1 MVDGDRGRWRLRLAF
16 YSLLIIPALPL
27 IAAFL
32 VHRLWIRRKGLPG
45 LGEKL
50 SGAGPAL
57 TRGRVLVHGVS
68 LGEVNLMRPL
78 LPGLEAG
85 LGGKA
90 LLTSSTTTGR
100 GQLDKLFADHE
111 RAFFPLDL
119 PWAVWRFLARARP
132 RLAVML
138 EFELWP
144 LFLCAA
150 FARGVPVVV
159 VNAKVSVRSFRRF
172 KAAGALVRPLFR
184 SLALVLAQNGQW
196 GARLIALGVRRERL
210 VVTGSMK
217 ADIVSRA
224 TPAAA
229 QAEAQRTG
237 LRTDRPLLLLAS
249 TSAAQAGG
257 ASEERSLLAGQ
268 LTAWRERGWQV
279 AICPRHPERGG
290 ELATLVREL
299 GATPRRTSSG
309 ERLMADGE
317 VVIIDEIGHL
327 AALYALTAQTGGIA
341 VVGGSLGSGRGGQNM
356 LEAAAHGCC
365 TVVGWD
371 TRNFPDAME
380 LLRVE
385 EGVVELEADEVQAQL
400 RSLVEDAD
408 RRGVLGMGGERA
420 WAKGRGATARAVAAI
435 AGRLGSPS

>member
-1 MVDGDRGRWRLRLAF
+1 MADGDRGRWRLRLAF
-16 YSLLIIPALPL
+16 YSLLLIPALPL

-32 VHRLWIRRKGLPG
+32 AHRLLIRRKSLPG

-50 SGAGPAL
+50 AGAGPAL
-57 TRGRVLVHGVS
+57 TPGRVLIHGVS

-78 LPGLEAG
+78 LPGLEAAF
-85 LGGKA
+85 GGRA

-119 PWAVWRFLARARP
+119 PWAVRRFLARARP
-132 RLAVML
+132 RLALML

-159 VNAKVSVRSFRRF
+159 VNAKVSARSFRRF

-184 SLALVLAQNGQW
+184 SLSLVLAQNGQW
-196 GARLIALGVRRERL
+196 GARLLALGVRRERL

-217 ADIVSRA
+217 ADIVNRA
-224 TPAAA
+224 TPA
-229 QAEAQRTG
+229 EAQDEAARTG
-237 LRTDRPLLLLAS
+237 LKVDRPLLLLAS

-257 ASEERSLLAGQ
+257 AGEERALLAGR
-268 LTAWRERGWQV
+268 LAAWHERGWQV

-290 ELATLVREL
+290 ELAALVREL
-299 GATPRRTSSG
+299 GATPRRTSAG
-309 ERLMADGE
+309 ERLGAEGE
-317 VVIIDEIGHL
+317 VLVVDEIGRL
-327 AALYALTAQTGGIA
+327 AALYALTAATGGLA

-380 LLRVE
+380 LLRLE
-385 EGVVELEADEVQAQL
+385 DGVVELGEQEELPTRLLALAADAG
-400 RSLVEDAD
+400 
-408 RRGVLGMGGERA
+408 RRRAVGAVGERA

-435 AGRLGSPS
+435 VSRLG

>member
-1 MVDGDRGRWRLRLAF
+1 MTDGDRGRWRLRLAF
-16 YSLLIIPALPL
+16 YSLLLIPALPL

-32 VHRLWIRRKGLPG
+32 AHRLFIRRKSLPG

-50 SGAGPAL
+50 AGAGPAL
-57 TRGRVLVHGVS
+57 TPGRVLMHGVS

-78 LPGLEAG
+78 LPGLEAAF
-85 LGGKA
+85 GGHA

-100 GQLDKLFADHE
+100 GQLDKLFADRE

-119 PWAVWRFLARARP
+119 PWAVRRFLARAKP
-132 RLAVML
+132 RLALML

-159 VNAKVSVRSFRRF
+159 VNAKVSARSFRRF
-172 KAAGALVRPLFR
+172 KIAGALVRPLFR

-196 GARLIALGVRRERL
+196 GARLLALGVRRECL

-237 LRTDRPLLLLAS
+237 LSTDRPLLLLAS
-249 TSAAQAGG
+249 TSAAPAG
-257 ASEERSLLAGQ
+257 ASEERALLAGQ
-268 LTAWRERGWQV
+268 LAAWHELGWRV
-279 AICPRHPERGG
+279 AICPRHPERGA
-290 ELATLVREL
+290 ELAALVREL
-299 GATPRRTSSG
+299 GATPRSTASG
-309 ERLMADGE
+309 ERLGAEGE
-317 VVIIDEIGHL
+317 VLVVDEIGRL
-327 AALYALTAQTGGIA
+327 AALYALAAATGGIA

-385 EGVVELEADEVQAQL
+385 GGVIELGKQGDLPAQL
-400 RSLVEDAD
+400 LAQAAD
-408 RRGVLGMGGERA
+408 GERRRAVGAGGERA

-435 AGRLGSPS
+435 VSRLR

>member
-1 MVDGDRGRWRLRLAF
+1 MSGREAWHCRLAF
-16 YSLLIIPALPL
+16 YSLLLIPALPL
-27 IAAFL
+27 IAAFIA
-32 VHRLWIRRKGLPG
+32 HRLWIRRKGLPG
-45 LGEKL
+45 LREKL
-50 SGAGPAL
+50 SGAGPLL
-57 TRGRVLVHGVS
+57 TPGRVLMHGVS

-78 LPGLEAG
+78 LPGLEAAF
-85 LGGKA
+85 GGGA

-119 PWAVWRFLARARP
+119 PWAVNRFLACARP

-224 TPAAA
+224 MPAAA
-229 QAEAQRTG
+229 QAEAVRTG
-237 LRTDRPLLLLAS
+237 LKTDRPLLLLAS

-257 ASEERSLLAGQ
+257 AGEERALLLGQ
-268 LTAWRERGWQV
+268 LPLWRDRGWQV

-290 ELATLVREL
+290 ELVALVREL

-317 VVIIDEIGHL
+317 VLIIDEIGRL

-341 VVGGSLGSGRGGQNM
+341 AVGGSLGSGRGGQNM

-385 EGVVELEADEVQAQL
+385 GGVVELTAEGLQPQL
-400 RSLVEDAD
+400 HLLATDAE
-408 RRGVLGMGGERA
+408 RRRVVGVAGERA
-420 WAKGRGATARAVAAI
+420 WAKGRGATARAVATIVA
-435 AGRLGSPS
+435 RLH